1 MKLIF
6 FVERPTQF
14 EVPFYRFAARDPEH
28 RLRVIYT
35 GGDPSVPAYDPE
47 LSRPVDWGFDLVEG
61 YEWAALPARRRGRWL
76 AAELSPGRY
85 DLAIV
90 NGYTHGAYLRTALH
104 ARRNGV
110 ATALR
115 LDSVTF
121 AEPAEGWARTLA
133 KQTLYRR
140 VLPRLFDLFLGVG
153 SGTLDFLAAHGIPES
168 RRGLFPYAIDVQGFR
183 ERSRLLPEDRATR
196 RAAFRVAADAQVVLS
211 LAKFGPREAP
221 WDLLRAFPQLVA
233 TDPKAV
239 LVLAGAGPERSAL
252 EVEARA
258 LGLAGRVVFPGYV
271 PYPELPAL
279 YAAADLFVH
288 PAAEERWGVSV
299 QEALACG
306 LPAITSER
314 VGAGRDL
321 IEPGRNG
328 YLYPAGNPEA
338 LGRAMLAALALP
350 RDGVDAANREIL
362 SRWDYASTWRHLLAA
377 ASAAR
382 IHGTIHRSPR

>member
-1 MKLIF
+1 MRIVF

-14 EVPFYRFAARDPEH
+14 EVPFYRFAAGDPEH
-28 RLRVIYT
+28 RLWVVYT

-61 YEWAALPARRRGRWL
+61 YEWAALPARGRGRWL
-76 AAELSPGRY
+76 AAELSPGSY

-90 NGYTHGAYLRTALH
+90 NGYTQRAYLRAAVR
-104 ARRNGV
+104 ARRSGI

-115 LDSVTF
+115 LDSVGF
-121 AEPAEGWARTLA
+121 AEEGSGRALA
-133 KQTLYRR
+133 KRALYRT
-140 VLPRLFDLFLGVG
+140 VLPRLFDCFLGVG
-153 SGTLDFLAAHGIPES
+153 TGTLDFLAAHGITKD
-168 RRGLFPYAIDVQGFR
+168 RRGLFPYAVDVLDFR
-183 ERSRLLPEDRATR
+183 LRSHLAPAERDAR
-196 RAAFRVAADAQVVLS
+196 RASLGLAPGAKVVLS

-221 WDLLRAFPQLVA
+221 WDLLRAFPPVA
-233 TDPKAV
+233 AADPAAR
-239 LVLAGAGPERSAL
+239 LVLAGDGPERTAL
-252 EVEARA
+252 EAAAREPE
-258 LGLAGRVVFPGYV
+258 LAGKVVFPGYV

-279 YAAADLFVH
+279 YGAADLFVH

-306 LPAITSER
+306 LPVIASER

-321 IEPGRNG
+321 IEPGENG
-328 YLYPAGNPEA
+328 FRYPAGDTEA
-338 LGRAMLAALALP
+338 LGRALGSALSLP
-350 RDGVDAANREIL
+350 RAGVDAANREIL

-382 IHGTIHRSPR
+382 FHGTIRRFPR